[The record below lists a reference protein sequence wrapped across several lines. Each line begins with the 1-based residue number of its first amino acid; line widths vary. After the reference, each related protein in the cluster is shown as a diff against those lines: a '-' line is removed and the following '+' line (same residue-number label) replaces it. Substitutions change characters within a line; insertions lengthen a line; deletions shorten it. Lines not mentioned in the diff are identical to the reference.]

1 MESEIKT
8 KMRKQRQNILLSNLD
23 IDNNINMRELDRA
36 AIPKKRKPRQ
46 KLEKI
51 VHYVHFQ
58 SNPPVDKVGDIL
70 KKLLHMQPQPQQPLL
85 PSF

>member
-23 IDNNINMRELDRA
+23 IDNNIEIRELDRA

-51 VHYVHFQ
+51 VAFFLV
-58 SNPPVDKVGDIL
+58 
-70 KKLLHMQPQPQQPLL
+70 LLLAPIHKI
-85 PSF
+85 

>member
-23 IDNNINMRELDRA
+23 IDNNINMRELERA

-51 VHYVHFQ
+51 V
-58 SNPPVDKVGDIL
+58 
-70 KKLLHMQPQPQQPLL
+70 KLDQML
-85 PSF
+85 